1 MRQPVLFAP
10 LWIVLALPAA
20 GAPPMK
26 AGMARIDI
34 TPEGPIWMSGY
45 AARNKPSEGVLMP
58 LWAKALALED
68 GRGRRAV
75 IVTTDLIGL
84 PMELTDVVAARAM
97 EKYKLER
104 EGLVF
109 NSSHTHTGPVVRG
122 NLSVMES
129 QQAPHREALAA
140 YRQRLQ
146 QNLLDL
152 IGAALGDLAPAELAF
167 DYGEAR
173 FGVNRRQFTPKG
185 VVIGVNPDGPTDP
198 RVPVLRVTSPAG
210 KVRAILFGYAC
221 HNTTLT
227 AEFYHLS
234 GDYAGYAQA
243 ELEKE
248 FPGAA
253 ALFVQLC
260 GGDQNP
266 NPRSQLE
273 YAERHGRTLAAEV
286 ARVARTKMQP
296 AGGRLRA
303 AYQLAALP
311 FAPHT
316 REQFEQEQRD
326 ANVFRQRRAALMLKL
341 YDERREPR
349 LLRYPVQA
357 VRVDP
362 GFTLLALGGEVVVDY
377 ALWAYKTWPQERL
390 IVAGYSN
397 DVPCYIP
404 SARVLR
410 EGGYEAVDSMIY
422 YGQPGPF
429 TEEVEARIQD
439 AVRQVMKR
447 AGR

>member
-1 MRQPVLFAP
+1 LLVLG
-10 LWIVLALPAA
+10 LPEW
-20 GAPPMK
+20 GAPPVK
-26 AGMARIDI
+26 AGVARIDI
-34 TPEGPIWMSGY
+34 TPDGPIWMSGY
-45 AARNKPSEGVLMP
+45 AARNKPSEGVLTR

-68 GRGRRAV
+68 AGGNRAV

-84 PMELTDVVAARAM
+84 PMELTDVVAALAM
-97 EKYKLER
+97 EKYELER
-104 EGLVF
+104 AGLVF

-129 QQAPHREALAA
+129 QQSPHREALAE
-140 YRQRLQ
+140 YRRRLQ
-146 QNLLDL
+146 QNLLDV
-152 IGAALGDLAPAELAF
+152 IGAALADLASAELAF
-167 DYGEAR
+167 EYGEAR

-198 RVPVLRVTSPAG
+198 RVPVLRVMSPAG

-227 AEFYHLS
+227 AEFYQLS

-243 ELEKE
+243 EVEKE
-248 FPGAA
+248 FPGAV

-266 NPRSQLE
+266 NPRSKLE
-273 YAERHGRTLAAEV
+273 YAEQHGRTLAAEV
-286 ARVARTKMQP
+286 ARVARGKMQP

-316 REQFEQEQRD
+316 REQFEQEQKD
-326 ANVFRQRRAALMLKL
+326 ANVFRRRRAALMLKL

-357 VRVDP
+357 IRVDP
-362 GFTLLALGGEVVVDY
+362 GFTFLALGGEVVVDY
-377 ALWAYKTWPQERL
+377 ALWAYRTWPREKL

-404 SARVLR
+404 SARVLG

-429 TEEVEARIQD
+429 TEEVEARIHD